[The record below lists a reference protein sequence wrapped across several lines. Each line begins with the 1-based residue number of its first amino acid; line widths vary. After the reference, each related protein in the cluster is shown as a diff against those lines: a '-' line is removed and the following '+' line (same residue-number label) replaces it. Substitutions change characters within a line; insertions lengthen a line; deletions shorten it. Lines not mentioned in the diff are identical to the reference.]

1 MHSLSKK
8 RLISTIIIS
17 NTNDVVLMDV
27 ALMLRNMA
35 KY

>member
-8 RLISTIIIS
+8 RLISTIIIF
-17 NTNDVVLMDV
+17 NTNDVVLM
-27 ALMLRNMA
+27 LRNVA

>member
-8 RLISTIIIS
+8 RSISTIIVS
-17 NTNDVVLMDV
+17 NTNDVILMDV
-27 ALMLRNMA
+27 ALTPRNMA

>member
-17 NTNDVVLMDV
+17 NTNDVVLIDV

-35 KY
+35 NH